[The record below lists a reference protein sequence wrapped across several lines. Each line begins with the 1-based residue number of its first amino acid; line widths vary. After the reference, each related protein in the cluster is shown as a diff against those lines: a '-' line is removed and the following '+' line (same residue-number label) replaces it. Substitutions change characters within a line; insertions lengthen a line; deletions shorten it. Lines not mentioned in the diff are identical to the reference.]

1 MSMDNFWVYPNDIFP
16 KFNYKPP
23 IIPEKRC
30 GNCIHGL
37 ISREGAYIP
46 GWQCSLMDKLYRKKY
61 PKRRTHEPPCIYN
74 EVDIR
79 FGVCDNWKVNPLTS
93 RSKLKGDK

>member
-1 MSMDNFWVYPNDIFP
+1 MKTDDYWVYPKDIFP
-16 KFNYKPP
+16 ELNYNEP
-23 IIPEKRC
+23 ITPKKRC

-46 GWQCSLMDKLYRKKY
+46 GWQCILMKKLYRKKY
-61 PKRRTHEPPCIYN
+61 PKRRIYEPPCLYN

-79 FGVCDNWKVNPLTS
+79 FGICNKWMRNKLT
-93 RSKLKGDK
+93 K